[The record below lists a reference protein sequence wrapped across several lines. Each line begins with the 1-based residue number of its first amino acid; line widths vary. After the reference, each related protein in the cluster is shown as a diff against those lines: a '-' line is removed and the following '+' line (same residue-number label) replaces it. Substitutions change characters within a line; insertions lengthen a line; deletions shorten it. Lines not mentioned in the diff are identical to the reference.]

1 MIVTPNSFLTIK
13 PYLKRPGTKY
23 PGSFLILFKEIF
35 GMFELEPN
43 LWDAEHPEWFIYDVE
58 LLNAWYWEQ
67 FENDMGHTGT

>member
-1 MIVTPNSFLTIK
+1 LDSGVLFPFPLGPFL
-13 PYLKRPGTKY
+13 
-23 PGSFLILFKEIF
+23 LFNKEIF
-35 GMFELEPN
+35 GMFELEPEHN